1 MKKLII
7 GTLLVLIGNIVQAQD
22 CPNLIGPVDGATNIP
37 VDTSI
42 TWENIPGVT
51 GYVISLGTAPNGTD
65 IVNQRA
71 VGSVTTYVPP
81 LGLPENTE
89 IFVTITLFFLNLPD
103 ITCPSQSFTTGDV
116 TTPPLCTT
124 IRSPLDGTTNVNSAS
139 NISWNY
145 APTATGYRVSIGT
158 SPSGTDVANNVDVGN
173 TLTYNPPAD
182 LPASTLLYIIITP
195 YNENG
200 AANLC
205 TETTFTTGAAATL
218 PNCTSLITPADGAIN
233 VPLTPFLEWNPVP
246 GATSYRLSI
255 GTSPFDQDILENA
268 VFDTNSTFVIDFE
281 PNRTFFVTITPFNAA
296 GEAIGCTQET
306 FSTILGCGP
315 YFDAVTGELVFLN
328 PEIDFPDEV
337 GICLNNGGTTFTSTD
352 VAEGYR
358 WYKIET
364 GGSETLISTSSE
376 VELSELGEYRYE
388 AFNTAAQSGN
398 TVECPTSKNFN
409 VVVSEAP
416 RISTVLVTEQVSGL
430 RLETIVQG
438 VGSYEFALDDINGP
452 YQDSN
457 IFTNVPA
464 GSYTVYVRDKGGCGT
479 DEERVEQDLT
489 LEGFPKFFT
498 PNGDGVND
506 FWQYIPSVAT
516 GEINV
521 STITIYDRYG
531 KLLAQISPSSR
542 GWDGMVNGRLLP
554 ASDYWFRAISLEN
567 REIKGNFSLK
577 R

>member
-7 GTLLVLIGNIVQAQD
+7 GTFLVLMGNIVQAQD

-71 VGSVTTYVPP
+71 VGSVTTYDPP

-145 APTATGYRVSIGT
+145 APTATGYRVSMGT
-158 SPSGTDVANNVDVGN
+158 SPNGTDVANNVDVGN

-182 LPASTLLYIIITP
+182 LPASTLLYITITP

-246 GATSYRLSI
+246 GATGYRLSI

-506 FWQYIPSVAT
+506 FWQYIPPVAT

-554 ASDYWFRAISLEN
+554 ASDYWFKAISLEN